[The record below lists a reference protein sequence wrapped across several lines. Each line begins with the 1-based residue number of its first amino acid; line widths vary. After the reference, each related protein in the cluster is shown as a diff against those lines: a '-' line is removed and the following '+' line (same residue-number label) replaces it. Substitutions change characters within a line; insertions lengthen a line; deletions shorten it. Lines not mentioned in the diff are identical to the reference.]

1 MTQSGSK
8 LQTLNIHTIIIDDE
22 PVSQDI
28 LKRYIADT
36 PQLKLVGVCSNAFEA
51 QALLLDEEVHLMFL
65 DINMP
70 KLSGMSFLKSL
81 KNPPM
86 VIFTTA
92 YPEYALEGYEVDA
105 VDYLLKPFS
114 FDRFIKAVNK
124 SVERLRNSEKPA
136 GQEGFVMLRAD
147 KKIYQVPIKD
157 ITHLEAMGDYVK
169 VFYGNSYIMVHD
181 TLQHLLDEIGSGDL
195 IRVHRSWA
203 VSIKYISYVEGSIL
217 KVGIREIPVGKS
229 YREAFLKKFNT

>member
-1 MTQSGSK
+1 
-8 LQTLNIHTIIIDDE
+8 LNIHCIIIEDE

-36 PQLKLVGVCSNAFEA
+36 PPLKLVGVCNNAFEA
-51 QALLLDEEVHLMFL
+51 QELLLDEQVHLMFL

-81 KNPPM
+81 KNPPL

-124 SVERLRNSEKPA
+124 AVERLRSSEKPA

-147 KKIYQVPIKD
+147 KKIFKVAISS
-157 ITHLEAMGDYVK
+157 ISHLEAMGDYVK
-169 VFYGNSYIMVHD
+169 VFYDSKYIMVHD
-181 TLQHLLDEIGSGDL
+181 TLQHLLEEIGSTDL
-195 IRVHRSWA
+195 VRIHRSWA
-203 VSIKYISYVEGSIL
+203 VSIKHINYVEGNLVMI
-217 KVGIREIPVGKS
+217 GDREIPVGKS
-229 YREAFLKKFNT
+229 YKENFLERINP

>member
-1 MTQSGSK
+1 MTINS
-8 LQTLNIHTIIIDDE
+8 IIVDDE

-51 QALLLDEEVHLMFL
+51 QALLLDEEVQLMFL

-81 KNPPM
+81 NNPPM

-114 FDRFIKAVNK
+114 FDRFIKAINK
-124 SVERLRNSEKPA
+124 AVDRLKSNQKPA

-147 KKIYQVPIKD
+147 KKMYKVQTSEIS
-157 ITHLEAMGDYVK
+157 HLEAMGDYVK
-169 VFYGNSYIMVHD
+169 VFYGNTWILVHD
-181 TLQHLLDEIGSGDL
+181 TLQHLIEEIDSKDL

-203 VSIKYISYVEGSIL
+203 VAIKYISYVEGNTIM
-217 KVGIREIPVGKS
+217 IADREIPVGKS
-229 YREAFLKKFNT
+229 YRDAFINRFNSGK